1 MCIRDRIKTYGF
13 GPRQFD
19 FLVSKHPD
27 ILGRV
32 YGNHLNR
39 LQIGDWRYCNFPA
52 FAQQYM
58 AGRTLVKSRSV
69 SSKQYN
75 KLETYYGAG
84 QCFVID
90 AKEFTAK
97 TRRGFYYVFLCVDL
111 ITGFWIDYYTKGQ
124 TAKEII
130 GLISYLNTT
139 VKLRFGISVK
149 LILWD
154 QFVSFYANQVKQ
166 FAAVSGN
173 ELAGHPAYMKNRNLT
188 EQAFGTLAVMIR
200 FRCSWVHGHKAK
212 GKLICP
218 SKYACLLYTSPS
230 PRDLSTSR
238 MPSSA

>member
-1 MCIRDRIKTYGF
+1 MDDFLDIDTDVRDDGREIEILDVDTDKRDSLTPIPSSEYPPMITDENCKEYKRRRLAATVLIKTYGF

-97 TRRGFYYVFLCVDL
+97 TRRGFYYVFFSRSSYAWISSLASGL
-111 ITGFWIDYYTKGQ
+111 ITTQK
-124 TAKEII
+124 
-130 GLISYLNTT
+130 
-139 VKLRFGISVK
+139 VKLPKK
-149 LILWD
+149 LLD
-154 QFVSFYANQVKQ
+154 
-166 FAAVSGN
+166 
-173 ELAGHPAYMKNRNLT
+173 
-188 EQAFGTLAVMIR
+188 
-200 FRCSWVHGHKAK
+200 
-212 GKLICP
+212 
-218 SKYACLLYTSPS
+218 
-230 PRDLSTSR
+230 
-238 MPSSA
+238 